1 MRNVNTA
8 TIAKDLLFEMPPKV
22 WQIASSA
29 YLKKDFTVLSHVVL
43 HVALY
48 AAAFSPMVLHAAVA
62 AAAFSPVVLHVVV
75 VVAAEVLDL
84 VDAVEESF
92 VFRRRVHISRATKP

>member
-1 MRNVNTA
+1 MMRNVNTA

-48 AAAFSPMVLHAAVA
+48 AAAFSPMVLH
-62 AAAFSPVVLHVVV
+62 VVV